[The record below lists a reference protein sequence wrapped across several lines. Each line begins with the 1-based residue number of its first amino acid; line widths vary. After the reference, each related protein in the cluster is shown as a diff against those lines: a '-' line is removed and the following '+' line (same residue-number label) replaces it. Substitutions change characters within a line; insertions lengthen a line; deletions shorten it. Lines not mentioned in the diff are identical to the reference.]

1 MNRPAPEALGDSA
14 LLLRLGDG
22 IDSGTVRHVHALA
35 RQLRATAPVEVC
47 DIVPAY
53 ASVAVFV
60 APEAVA
66 RDAGLL
72 PRVEKWLADAS
83 VDADDVESTP
93 RLIEVPVRYGGS
105 EGPDLVQVARHC
117 GLGVDEMIARH
128 AAAEYIVAMLGFA
141 PGFPYL
147 LGLDPVLAMPR
158 HAQPRTRVAAGS
170 VGIGGAQTGIYPRES
185 PGGWQIIGRTPL
197 VLFDA
202 ARAEPSLLQPG
213 DRVRFVALR

>member
-1 MNRPAPEALGDSA
+1 MEIG
-14 LLLRLGDG
+14 
-22 IDSGTVRHVHALA
+22 
-35 RQLRATAPVEVC
+35 

-60 APEAVA
+60 RPEALA
-66 RDAGLL
+66 IDADLL
-72 PRVEKWLADAS
+72 PRVETWLADAFAEATGA
-83 VDADDVESTP
+83 DATP
-93 RLIEVPVRYGGS
+93 RLVEVPVRYGGS
-105 EGPDLVQVARHC
+105 DGPDLAQVARRC
-117 GLGVDEMIARH
+117 GLDEDEVIARH
-128 AAAEYIVAMLGFA
+128 AAAEYTVAMLGFA

-147 LGLDPVLAMPR
+147 LGLDPALATPR

-197 VLFDA
+197 ALFEA
-202 ARAEPSLLQPG
+202 ARAEPSALQPG

>member
-1 MNRPAPEALGDSA
+1 MKRPAPEALGDSA

-22 IDSGTVRHVHALA
+22 IESGTVRRVHALA
-35 RQLRATAPVEVC
+35 RRLRATAPVEIG

-60 APEAVA
+60 RPEALA
-66 RDAGLL
+66 IDAGLL
-72 PRVEKWLADAS
+72 PRVETWLADAFAEATGA
-83 VDADDVESTP
+83 DATP
-93 RLIEVPVRYGGS
+93 RLVEVPVRYGGS
-105 EGPDLVQVARHC
+105 DGPDLAQVARRC
-117 GLGVDEMIARH
+117 GLDEDEVIARH
-128 AAAEYIVAMLGFA
+128 AAAEYTVAMLGFA

-147 LGLDPVLAMPR
+147 LGLDPALATPR

-202 ARAEPSLLQPG
+202 TRTEPSLLQPG